1 MIRGLQAQI
10 SQDLDK
16 KLILLAG
23 ARQVGKSTLARN
35 LIKQFSGAQSFNFDV
50 AADRKII
57 DAQAWSPAAPLVVFD
72 ELHKMPQWKAWLKGV
87 YDGRKA
93 GQRILV
99 TGSARLDFLR
109 AGGDSLAGRFFAH
122 RLHPITVAEWC
133 AAHPGGD
140 ADASAEAAL
149 TRILTRGGFPEP
161 MLAEEDAD
169 ALRWRRQYIDGLVRE
184 DVLEFSRLHE
194 VNTMRVLVDLL
205 RERVGSPLSVA
216 SLARDLNASH
226 TTITRYIEILEA
238 LFIIFTI
245 HPWHRNIS
253 RSLLKAPKVYFM
265 DSGLVRGDDGA
276 KFENVVACALL
287 AAVHGRQDREGRD
300 CELHYLR
307 TKDGAKVDFAISENN
322 TLSELIECKWMDAA
336 PHRALARF
344 AEQFGE
350 AKATQIVRYAGNAAR
365 YGNVAILPAAPWLR
379 DLK

>member
-1 MIRGLQAQI
+1 MIRELQAQI

-35 LIKQFSGAQSFNFDV
+35 LVDQFSGAQSFNFDV

-57 DAQAWSPAAPLVVFD
+57 EAQAWSPAAPLVVFD

-238 LFIIFTI
+238 LFIIFTV
-245 HPWHRNIS
+245 HPWHRNVS

-307 TKDGAKVDFAISENN
+307 TKDGAEVDFAIAENN
-322 TLSELIECKWMDAA
+322 TLTELIECKWTDVA

-344 AEQFGE
+344 AEQFSE
-350 AKATQIVRYAGNAAR
+350 AKSIQIVRYAGNAAQ
-365 YGNVAILPAAPWLR
+365 YGNISVLPAAPWLR

>member
-1 MIRGLQAQI
+1 MIRELQLQI
-10 SQDLDK
+10 SKDLDK

-35 LIKQFSGAQSFNFDV
+35 LVEQFEGAQSFNFDV

-57 DAQAWSPAAPLVVFD
+57 EARAWNPDAPLVVFD

-87 YDGRKA
+87 YDGRKIT
-93 GQRILV
+93 QRLLV

-109 AGGDSLAGRFFAH
+109 EGGDSLAGRFFTH

-133 AAHPGGD
+133 AVNPGVN
-140 ADASAEAAL
+140 ADDVL

-161 MLAEEDAD
+161 MLATDDAD

-216 SLARDLNASH
+216 SLARDLGASH
-226 TTITRYIEILEA
+226 TTITRYVEILEA
-238 LFIIFTI
+238 LFIIFTV

-287 AAVHGRQDREGRD
+287 AAVHSRQDKEGRD

-307 TKDGAKVDFAISENN
+307 TKDGAEVDFAIAENN
-322 TLSELIECKWMDAA
+322 TLTELIECKWTDAA
-336 PHRALARF
+336 PHRALMRF
-344 AEQFGE
+344 SEQFTD
-350 AKATQIVRYAGNAAR
+350 AKAVQVVRHAGNAAH
-365 YGNVAILPAAPWLR
+365 YGNVSVVPAAQWLR

>member
-1 MIRGLQAQI
+1 MIRELQLQI
-10 SQDLDK
+10 SKDLDK

-23 ARQVGKSTLARN
+23 ARQVGKTTLARN
-35 LIKQFSGAQSFNFDV
+35 LVEQFEGAQSFNFDV

-57 DAQAWSPAAPLVVFD
+57 EAQAWSPDAPLVVFD

-87 YDGRKA
+87 YDGRKKT
-93 GQRILV
+93 QRLLV

-109 AGGDSLAGRFFAH
+109 EGGDSLAGRFFAH

-133 AAHPGGD
+133 VANPSVN
-140 ADASAEAAL
+140 ADDAL

-161 MLAEEDAD
+161 MLATDDAD

-238 LFIIFTI
+238 LFIIFTV
-245 HPWHRNIS
+245 HPWHRNVS
-253 RSLLKAPKVYFM
+253 RSLLKAPKAYFM
-265 DSGLVRGDDGA
+265 DSGLVRGDDGR

-287 AAVHGRQDREGRD
+287 AAVHGRQDKDGRD

-307 TKDGAKVDFAISENN
+307 TKDGAEVDFTIAENN
-322 TLSELIECKWMDAA
+322 TLTELIECKWTDAT
-336 PHRALARF
+336 PHRALLRF
-344 AEQFGE
+344 AEQFSE
-350 AKATQIVRYAGNAAR
+350 AKATQLVRHARNAGH
-365 YGNVAILPAAPWLR
+365 YGNVNVAPAAQWLR

>member
-1 MIRGLQAQI
+1 MIRALQHQI
-10 SQDLDK
+10 AKDLDK

-35 LIKQFSGAQSFNFDV
+35 LVEQFSGAQSFNFDV

-57 DAQAWSPAAPLVVFD
+57 EAQAWSPAAPLVVFD

-87 YDGRKA
+87 YDGRKK
-93 GQRILV
+93 GQRVLV

-133 AAHPGGD
+133 VANPS
-140 ADASAEAAL
+140 ADPDEAL
-149 TRILTRGGFPEP
+149 TRILMRGGFPEP
-161 MLAEEDAD
+161 MLAADDAD

-238 LFIIFTI
+238 LFIIFTV

-276 KFENVVACALL
+276 KFENVAACALL

-307 TKDGAKVDFAISENN
+307 TKDGAEVDFAIAENN
-322 TLSELIECKWMDAA
+322 TLTELIECKWTDAT
-336 PHRALARF
+336 PHRALLRF
-344 AEQFGE
+344 AEQFSE
-350 AKATQIVRYAGNAAR
+350 AKATQIVRYAGNVAH
-365 YGNVAILPAAPWLR
+365 YGNVQIVPAAQWLR

>member
-1 MIRGLQAQI
+1 MIRELQAQI

-35 LIKQFSGAQSFNFDV
+35 LVEQFSGAQSFNFDV

-57 DAQAWSPAAPLVVFD
+57 EAQAWSPAAPLVVFD

-133 AAHPGGD
+133 AAQASTD
-140 ADASAEAAL
+140 ADAGAEAAL

-245 HPWHRNIS
+245 HPWHRNVS

-265 DSGLVRGDDGA
+265 DSGLVRGDYGA

-287 AAVHGRQDREGRD
+287 AAVHRRQDRDGRD

-307 TKDGAKVDFAISENN
+307 TKDGAEVDFAISENN
-322 TLSELIECKWMDAA
+322 TLSELIECKWTDAT

-344 AEQFGE
+344 AEQFSE
-350 AKATQIVRYAGNAAR
+350 AKATQIVRYAGNSAQ
-365 YGNVAILPAAPWLR
+365 YGTVAVLPAAPWLR
-379 DLK
+379 ELK